1 MPGSSL
7 ESDFGS
13 WVWRFDRGALI
24 EQKFLVCLAFLVF
37 GFMVSGFILN
47 LNAQWSPKEEKE
59 EKQYFP
65 PPLKLCPG
73 KPLTTFYARKAT

>member
-1 MPGSSL
+1 
-7 ESDFGS
+7 
-13 WVWRFDRGALI
+13 
-24 EQKFLVCLAFLVF
+24 
-37 GFMVSGFILN
+37 MVSGLMVSGLILN
-47 LNAQWSPKEEKE
+47 FDAQWSAKEEKE